1 MTPDRKNQP
10 SVYPFAAIVGQEDVK
25 LALVLSVIEP
35 RIAGVLLRGQK
46 GTAKSTAVRSIAQL
60 LSQSQAE
67 LPPGNALAPLA
78 NLPLHTV
85 PLNATE
91 DRVAGGLD
99 LDQTIASGE
108 PSFSP
113 GLLAAAHESILYV
126 DEVNLLDDHLSDII
140 LDAAASGVN
149 RVEREGV
156 SFQHPSR
163 FALIGTMNPEE
174 GPLRPQVTDRFGLCV
189 DVTGESDLQRR
200 VEVMTR
206 REAFEADPA
215 GFCQQWRAQTL
226 SLISRL
232 AEARTLVGSVRL
244 NTPVSAAIAELGQA
258 AHAAGHRSD
267 LVMTHAARAH
277 AAWMGRDTVT
287 LDDVLAISEMALVHR
302 RREVAPPAQQP
313 APEPTQSSEADSSP
327 RQEQSNNT
335 PESAADEANPDAT
348 AETGATESQP
358 QPDNTASQPAPDQQS
373 EADCNDAEPDDSG
386 DESDSA
392 EQPDGLP
399 PLVPA
404 VGESFSVKKL
414 APEKD
419 RLARR
424 GSGKRQTT
432 RSATRRGRYIGSR
445 SARTGQDLALDATLR
460 AAALHQKRR
469 RAQDPGRRFIVR
481 RQDWQEKVRE
491 HKAGTCIVFVVDASG
506 SMGAQGRMTA
516 TKGAILSLLMDAYQK
531 RDRVAMVA
539 FRRDRAE
546 TLLQPTASV
555 EVANAILAEM
565 PVGGRTPLAA
575 GLAQA
580 HKVVDPLLRKEPNL
594 RPLVILISDGR
605 GNVRL
610 DGSKG
615 NGTEEVHEIAAR
627 LGEDSR
633 VQWVVID
640 SEARRGMQLGLAKPL
655 ATALQAPRLAIEE
668 LKAQDLVNIVKGHI

>member
-1 MTPDRKNQP
+1 MTPDSKNHHA
-10 SVYPFAAIVGQEDVK
+10 VYPFAAIVGQEHVK

-35 RIAGVLLRGQK
+35 RIGGVLLRGQK

-60 LSQSQAE
+60 LSQSDA
-67 LPPGNALAPLA
+67 ALRPSQSLTGESDT
-78 NLPLHTV
+78 PLHTV

-91 DRVAGGLD
+91 DRLAGGLD
-99 LDQTIASGE
+99 LEHTIASGE

-113 GLLAAAHESILYV
+113 GILAAAHGSMLYV
-126 DEVNLLDDHLSDII
+126 DEVNLLDDHLIDII

-149 RVEREGV
+149 RVEREGF
-156 SFQHPSR
+156 SYQHPSR
-163 FALIGTMNPEE
+163 FTLVGTMNPEE

-189 DVTGESDLQRR
+189 DVEGETNLQRR

-206 REAFEADPA
+206 REAFEADPVRFA
-215 GFCQQWRAQTL
+215 QQWHAQSL

-232 AEARTLVGSVRL
+232 ADARALVGSVRL
-244 NTPVSAAIAELGQA
+244 DTPVSTAIAELGQA

-267 LVMTHAARAH
+267 LALTFGARAH
-277 AAWMGRDTVT
+277 AAWMGRDTVA

-302 RREVAPPAQQP
+302 RREVAPPPQQP
-313 APEPTQSSEADSSP
+313 PANPNPDNESEPGAGEPPNNAP
-327 RQEQSNNT
+327 SN
-335 PESAADEANPDAT
+335 SAQDEA
-348 AETGATESQP
+348 
-358 QPDNTASQPAPDQQS
+358 QPDTNLGDDPTSEQQPP
-373 EADCNDAEPDDSG
+373 ENDGS
-386 DESDSA
+386 SA
-392 EQPDGLP
+392 ELDDTRDQSDGADQPDGLP

-424 GSGKRQTT
+424 GSGKRQAT

-445 SARTGQDLALDATLR
+445 PARTGQDLALDATLR
-460 AAALHQKRR
+460 AAALHQKQR
-469 RAQDPGRRFIVR
+469 RAQDPSRPFIVHR
-481 RQDWQEKVRE
+481 RDWQEKVRE

-506 SMGAQGRMTA
+506 SMGAHGRMTA

-555 EVANAILAEM
+555 EVANTILAEL

-580 HKVVDPLLRKEPNL
+580 HKVIDPLLRKEPNL

-615 NGTEEVHEIAAR
+615 AGTQEVQAVAEK
-627 LGEDSR
+627 LGEDVR

-640 SEARRGMQLGLAKPL
+640 SEASRGMQLGLAKPL

-668 LKAQDLVNIVKGHI
+668 LRAQDLVNVVKGHI